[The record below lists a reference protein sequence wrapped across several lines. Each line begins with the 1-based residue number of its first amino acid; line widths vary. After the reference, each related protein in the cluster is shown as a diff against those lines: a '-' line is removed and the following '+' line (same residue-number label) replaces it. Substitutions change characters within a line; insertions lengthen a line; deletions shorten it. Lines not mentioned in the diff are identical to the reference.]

1 MLDNKESVH
10 TYEIQ
15 LVIDIILNW
24 KWVTDQFAQKIYSP
38 TQNNIGGN
46 IGDGLNFVAC
56 SQGFTHEPTVNSV
69 LLFFAVL
76 AKFCIA

>member
-56 SQGFTHEPTVNSV
+56 
-69 LLFFAVL
+69 
-76 AKFCIA
+76 

>member
-15 LVIDIILNW
+15 PVIDIILYW
-24 KWVTDQFAQKIYSP
+24 KTEFRTKWVTDQFAQKIYSP

-56 SQGFTHEPTVNSV
+56 
-69 LLFFAVL
+69 
-76 AKFCIA
+76 